1 MNILMII
8 FYFPPISG
16 GGAVVA
22 ADIANAL
29 ARGHKVT
36 VLAPNLAW
44 DGPRYMPGIDPGI
57 DQVRVDVPSGN
68 IKIAARMCRAPL
80 IKKGVGLGRERR
92 FDFAFTI
99 FHPFHMAPNAAV
111 EIGRRLGIPVII
123 KIDDAVYAR
132 ATSPLKKIQ
141 RRIERMLS
149 TRTLGRASGILVA
162 NGRIKDLVGKFYNIP
177 EERISIMPNGIDT
190 GMFHTNAEKRP
201 KTVVFSGGMYNHR
214 GVDVLLNAAPAVI
227 EKIPDARFVL
237 LGEGPE
243 LAGLKKLAGDLGIG
257 GSVEFAGWIP
267 REAVAGRLADASV
280 GIGPLRST
288 AVTRGALPIK
298 ALEYMA
304 ASLPVLGLKDTLP
317 VDILEDGRNG
327 YFVDGSEDL
336 AARIILLLEDGKE
349 RDRMGK
355 RSREISLKYDWSVVA
370 KKIISEYECLGT

>member
-1 MNILMII
+1 MDILVVV
-8 FYFPPISG
+8 FHFPPMSG

-29 ARGHKVT
+29 AVDHKVT

-44 DGPRYMPGIDPGI
+44 DGPRYMPGIDPRI
-57 DQVRVDVPSGN
+57 DQVRADVPSGN
-68 IKIAARMCRAPL
+68 IKIAARRCKGPL
-80 IKKGVGLGRERR
+80 IKKGIELGREQK
-92 FDFAFTI
+92 FDFVFTI
-99 FHPFHMAPNAAV
+99 FHPFHMVPNAAV

-162 NGRIKDLVGKFYNIP
+162 NDKIRDLVSRFYNIP
-177 EERISIMPNGIDT
+177 GERISIMPNGIDA
-190 GMFHTNAEKRP
+190 GMFHANAEKRP
-201 KTVVFSGGMYNHR
+201 GIVVFSGGMYNHR

-257 GSVEFAGWIP
+257 RSVEFAGWIP
-267 REAVAGRLADASV
+267 REAVAGRLAEASV

-298 ALEYMA
+298 VLEYMG
-304 ASLPVLGLKDTLP
+304 ASLPVLGLRDTLP
-317 VDILEDGRNG
+317 GDVLEDGRSG
-327 YFVDGSEDL
+327 YFVDDSKDL
-336 AARIILLLEDGKE
+336 AARIILLLGDGKE
-349 RDRMGK
+349 RDGMGK
-355 RSREISLKYDWSVVA
+355 RSREISLGYDWKLVA
-370 KKIISEYECLGT
+370 KKIISEYENLGT